1 MSPVETLLFH
11 GLPAVRLRAS
21 DGSTATITLHG
32 AHVVSWTDAQGL
44 ERLYLSP
51 TSRFEAGQAIRG
63 GVPVIFPQFSTRGP
77 LPRHGFARTAAWS
90 VVDAPQAPAGCSVT
104 LRLHSSANTHTLWPH
119 AFVCELTV
127 VLEDGRLAMRL
138 DVSNTG
144 TTPLC
149 FQAALHTYLAVGAIG
164 SVRLSGLQNCVFED
178 STQAHGPRAADPQ
191 AVLHIDGTIDRIY
204 YDTPSPLALQSDH
217 GALAVQQQGFC
228 DVVVW
233 NPGQTQEG
241 AFADMPQDGYQHFV
255 CVEAA
260 LIGRA
265 CELAAG
271 EGWGGARRLGA

>member
-1 MSPVETLLFH
+1 MSHLETLLFQ
-11 GLPAVRLRAS
+11 GLPAVRLRAN

-51 TSRFEAGQAIRG
+51 TSRFDAGQAIRG

-90 VVDAPQAPAGCSVT
+90 VVEAPPASADCSVT
-104 LRLHSSANTHTLWPH
+104 LRLHSSADTHTLWPQ
-119 AFVCELTV
+119 AFVCDLIV
-127 VLEDGRLAMRL
+127 ALEDGRLCMRL
-138 DVSNTG
+138 EVNNLG
-144 TTPLC
+144 TAPFS
-149 FQAALHTYLAVGAIG
+149 FQAALHTYLAVGSIG
-164 SVRLSGLQNCVFED
+164 SVRLSGLQNCIFED
-178 STQAHGPRAADPQ
+178 STQAGGPRAADPQ
-191 AVLHIDGTIDRIY
+191 AVLHIDGTTDRIY

-217 GALAVQQQGFC
+217 GALALEQQGFC

-233 NPGQTQEG
+233 NPGQTAQG
-241 AFADMPQDGYQHFV
+241 AFADLPSDGYQHFV

-265 CELAAG
+265 CELGAG
-271 EGWGGARRLGA
+271 ERWVGVQTLGA